1 MKTINFTKMQSLGND
16 FVIFDQL
23 KNSYKFTKNQ
33 IKKISDRNFG
43 IGCDQVLVIKKSR
56 KKEISFEYKIY
67 NKDGSESGQCGNGAK
82 CVAKYYF
89 DKYLKNKGQKKE
101 IKIETSTRE
110 MSLRQLKNKSI
121 EVDMGSPKFISKEL
135 SASKN
140 HNFSYK
146 GKNYTFFS
154 IYIGNP
160 HAIFFLNNIKKIDL
174 QSFAETFSNR
184 KFFKNGVN
192 ISIVENINKN
202 NWLARVFERGS
213 GETLACGSA
222 ACAIAAS
229 LNSYKKD
236 TLSNNYVHM
245 QGGKAHVRWKN
256 NTTES
261 MYLIGTAEYIYSG
274 QYKIT

>member
-1 MKTINFTKMQSLGND
+1 MKTMNFIKMQSLGND

-23 KNSYKFTKNQ
+23 KNSYKFTKKQ

-82 CVAKYYF
+82 CVAQYYF
-89 DKYLKNKGQKKE
+89 DKYLRNKGQKKE
-101 IKIETSTRE
+101 IKIETRTRE
-110 MSLRQLKNKSI
+110 MSLRQLKNKNI
-121 EVDMGSPKFISKEL
+121 EVDMGIPKFISKEL
-135 SASKN
+135 SVSKN

-146 GKNYTFFS
+146 GKNYTFYPLS
-154 IYIGNP
+154 IGNP
-160 HAIFFLNNIKKIDL
+160 HAVFFLKNIKKIDL
-174 QSFAETFSNR
+174 QNFAESFDKKR
-184 KFFKNGVN
+184 FFKNGVN
-192 ISIVENINKN
+192 ISVVENINKN

-229 LNSYKKD
+229 LNLYKKGI
-236 TLSNNYVHM
+236 SSSNYVHM

-261 MYLIGTAEYIYSG
+261 MYLIGAAEYIYSG